1 MRRIIL
7 IKVLLVA
14 LLMSVTDVYAQNAD
28 LNLDAIKRIPI
39 LEQGRIKPLD
49 TYARNVL
56 LQFSGKTSYQRTP
69 ALAWLADLLWVPE
82 KVASD
87 KVFLINNPE
96 VVLAL
101 GVLPDPHRRYSFSQ
115 LTTGFRRLQE
125 LAMASAQI
133 PDKERTIVEKELR
146 RVYENS
152 LLYIDLSYS
161 LRFSITHSDFIVN
174 EPGVYETLQLP
185 REQKEFS
192 FLDIA
197 LKADLIKAITDS
209 LEKKSPEIW
218 TPVEKDIFRLLTNLY
233 QWSLHYRNMP
243 FKIIPPMDPNN
254 EELLSPWDA
263 ISDEFKTP
271 TIREEIIAL
280 NDLYMA
286 FTQGSQ
292 EDFDRAGYG
301 FVESVLIRA
310 KHFRSIKFLSL
321 EVFYNQLKPFAWA
334 QALYVIALFCCLIN
348 FLYPFSSSPSAQGGS
363 ASDGNP
369 SHQGRGILNK
379 LNSLP
384 LVGSLPA
391 GQAGVREGEKFL
403 GISLVLIILGFLT
416 HTFGVI
422 SRILIMGRP
431 PVTNLYETF
440 IFVGWVSVVFG
451 ILSEFVNRRGLGIL
465 IASVCGFILL
475 LIAGKFST
483 EGDTLRVMGA
493 VLNSN
498 FWLSTHV
505 IAITTGYAGCCVAG
519 VIGHIY
525 LIQALVKPRDTQQLD
540 ITYKL
545 IMGALGFGL
554 MMSFLGTVL
563 GGIWAD
569 QSWGRFWGWDPKEN
583 GALMI
588 VLWCSIILHAKVADL
603 IGPLGVAVSSAL
615 GIIVVAWAWFGVN
628 LLSVGLHSYGF
639 TSGVAANLIIYVV
652 LELVFL
658 TTTGFI
664 IFNRRT

>member
-1 MRRIIL
+1 
-7 IKVLLVA
+7 
-14 LLMSVTDVYAQNAD
+14 MSVTDVYAQNAD
-28 LNLDAIKRIPI
+28 LNLDAIKRIPV

-56 LQFSGKTSYQRTP
+56 LQFSGKTSYQGTP
-69 ALAWLADLLWVPE
+69 ALAWLANLLWAPE

-96 VVLAL
+96 VVLSL
-101 GVLPDPHRRYSFSQ
+101 GVVPDPHRRYSFSQ
-115 LTTGFRRLQE
+115 LTKGFQRLQE

-133 PDKERTIVEKELR
+133 PDKERTIVEKELL

-161 LRFSITHSDFIVN
+161 LRFSIPHSDFIVN
-174 EPGVYETLQLP
+174 ETGVYETLQLP
-185 REQKEFS
+185 LEQKEFS

-197 LKADLIKAITDS
+197 FKADLIKAITDS
-209 LEKKSPEIW
+209 LETKSPESW

-243 FKIIPPMDPNN
+243 FKIIPPTDPNK
-254 EELLSPWDA
+254 EGLLSPWDA
-263 ISDEFKTP
+263 VSDEFKTP
-271 TIREEIIAL
+271 AIREEIIAL

-292 EDFDRAGYG
+292 EDFDRAGNG
-301 FVESVLIRA
+301 FIESVLARA
-310 KHFRSIKFLSL
+310 KHVRSIKFLSL
-321 EVFYNQLKPFAWA
+321 EIFYNQLKPFAWA
-334 QALYVIALFCCLIN
+334 QILYILAMILFFVTLFKRN
-348 FLYPFSSSPSAQGGS
+348 E
-363 ASDGNP
+363 
-369 SHQGRGILNK
+369 K
-379 LNSLP
+379 LR
-384 LVGSLPA
+384 V
-391 GQAGVREGEKFL
+391 
-403 GISLVLIILGFLT
+403 ISLALIIFGVGL
-416 HTFGVI
+416 HTVGVI

-440 IFVGWVSVVFG
+440 IFVGWVSVAFG
-451 ILSEFVNRRGLGIL
+451 ILSEFINRRGLGIL
-465 IASVCGFILL
+465 IAGVCGFILL

-483 EGDTLRVMGA
+483 DGDTMRVMVA

-519 VIGHIY
+519 VIGHVYI
-525 LIQALVKPRDTQQLD
+525 IQALIKPRDAQQLET
-540 ITYKL
+540 TYKFIL
-545 IMGALGFGL
+545 GALGFGL
-554 MMSFLGTVL
+554 MMSFLGTTL

-588 VLWCSIILHAKVADL
+588 VLWCSIILHAKVAEL
-603 IGPLGVAVSSAL
+603 IGPLGVAVGSAL
-615 GIIVVAWAWFGVN
+615 GIIVVVWAWFGVN

-639 TSGVAANLIIYVV
+639 TSGVATNLFIYVIGEA
-652 LELVFL
+652 LFL
-658 TTTGFI
+658 FI
-664 IFNRRT
+664 VSIVITQRKLKV

>member
-1 MRRIIL
+1 MQRSIAIGIVLTGIL
-7 IKVLLVA
+7 LL
-14 LLMSVTDVYAQNAD
+14 TTNTFAD
-28 LNLDAIKRIPI
+28 QSEHFKLDAIKKIPV

-49 TYARNVL
+49 TYVRNIL
-56 LQFSGKTSYQRTP
+56 LQFSGKTKYKQTP
-69 ALAWLADLLWVPE
+69 ALEWMAKLLWTPE
-82 KVASD
+82 DVAQD

-96 VVLAL
+96 VLLAL

-115 LTTGFRRLQE
+115 LTKGFHQLHE
-125 LAMASAQI
+125 LARAAGQI
-133 PDKERTIVEKELR
+133 PDKERSIVEKELL
-146 RVYENS
+146 RVYDN
-152 LLYIDLSYS
+152 LILYIDLTYC
-161 LRFSITHSDFIVN
+161 LRFSVPHADFVIN
-174 EPGVYETLQLP
+174 EPGVYAKLQLP
-185 REQKEFS
+185 EDQKEFS
-192 FLDIA
+192 FLDIV
-197 LKADLIKAITDS
+197 LKADLIKAMTDS
-209 LEKKSPEIW
+209 LEKKNAEQW
-218 TPVEKDIFRLLTNLY
+218 TLVEKDVFRLLTNLY
-233 QWSLHYRNMP
+233 QWSLQYRNMP
-243 FKIIPPMDPNN
+243 FKIIPPSDQKR
-254 EELLSPWDA
+254 EDLLSPWDA

-271 TIREEIIAL
+271 AIREEISAL
-280 NDLYMA
+280 NTLYYA
-286 FTQGSQ
+286 FTHGRQ

-301 FVESVLIRA
+301 FVESVLARA

-321 EVFYNQLKPFAWA
+321 EIFYNQLKSFAWA
-334 QALYVIALFCCLIN
+334 QLFYILAMILFFVN
-348 FLYPFSSSPSAQGGS
+348 LFKP
-363 ASDGNP
+363 NP
-369 SHQGRGILNK
+369 
-379 LNSLP
+379 
-384 LVGSLPA
+384 
-391 GQAGVREGEKFL
+391 KF
-403 GISLVLIILGFLT
+403 GPISLALIIGGFLF
-416 HTFGVI
+416 HTFAVI

-440 IFVGWVSVVFG
+440 IFVAWVSVIFG
-451 ILSEFVNRRGLGIL
+451 ILSEFINRRGLGIL

-540 ITYKL
+540 MTYKF
-545 IMGALGFGL
+545 IMGAVGFGL

-588 VLWCSIILHAKVADL
+588 VLWCSIILHAKVSDL

-615 GIIVVAWAWFGVN
+615 GILVVAWAWFGVN

-639 TSGVAANLIIYVV
+639 TSGVATNLIIFVIA
-652 LELVFL
+652 ELLFL
-658 TTTGFI
+658 MVTGFI
-664 IFNRRT
+664 ITQRKLKWSFLS